1 MKFNLQLLA
10 AAAALAVAG
19 HASAALTAGSAPGG
33 SSLVLSVW
41 DSVANVSYT
50 RVLGNNVLNSFLP
63 SGFTTLPGDGTTP
76 GTPTTGDK
84 TPELGL
90 TLNFAGD
97 GLFTTTFAGSNA
109 ANIQW
114 NVVAFDSV
122 NSNATTGGYSRVI
135 TTATG
140 APTTLNSGV
149 GGMTQGA
156 NNYFNALLSQ
166 TNIGNT
172 GVNSAAVTDPGSQAF
187 AGNPNFGPG
196 INGNALQG
204 NSAGTGFGESLSF
217 FYIARSSFTG
227 GNSTPATILQYANSV
242 GGATWSLAADGTAT
256 YNVSAVPLPATFWL
270 MASGLVAMGGY
281 MRRRRSQAG

>member
-1 MKFNLQLLA
+1 MKFNLQVLA

-19 HASAALTAGSAPGG
+19 QASAALTAGNAPGG

-114 NVVAFDSV
+114 NVVAFDTV
-122 NSNATTGGYSRVI
+122 NNSAGSGGYSRVI

-140 APTTLNSGV
+140 MPATVN
-149 GGMTQGA
+149 GGMATMTQGA
-156 NNYFNALLSQ
+156 NSYFNALLAQ

-172 GVNSAAVTDPGSQAF
+172 GVNSAAVTDPNSQAF
-187 AGNPNFGPG
+187 AGSATFGSG
-196 INGNALQG
+196 LNSGLQG
-204 NSAGTGFGESLSF
+204 SSSGTGFGQTLSF
-217 FYIARSSFTG
+217 YYLARSAFQG
-227 GNSTPATILQYANSV
+227 GTSTSATILQYANSV